1 MNYELDLQLFGRR
14 VRDYRKM
21 QGLTQE
27 KLAEAAELSVP
38 YISRIEKGAKR
49 ASVGTLIKLA
59 AALDVTVDDLLLGWQ
74 PGEVSTLD
82 PDARDLL
89 DNCSPW
95 ERQIIL
101 KFAAAAKQILRDT
114 A

>member
-59 AALDVTVDDLLLGWQ
+59 AALDVTVDDLLGIHPKFNSPADVQQLFC
-74 PGEVSTLD
+74 D
-82 PDARDLL
+82 
-89 DNCSPW
+89 CSPC
-95 ERQIIL
+95 EHQTLLEITTAV
-101 KFAAAAKQILRDT
+101 KEILRRM
-114 A
+114 AA

>member
-38 YISRIEKGAKR
+38 YVSRIEKGAKR
-49 ASVGTLIKLA
+49 ASVGTLMKLA
-59 AALDVTVDDLLLGWQ
+59 AALDVTVDDLLGIHSKSKN
-74 PGEVSTLD
+74 STADVQQLFCD
-82 PDARDLL
+82 
-89 DNCSPW
+89 CSPC
-95 ERQIIL
+95 EHQTLLEITTAV
-101 KFAAAAKQILRDT
+101 KEILRRM
-114 A
+114 AA

>member
-1 MNYELDLQLFGRR
+1 MNYKLDLQLFGRR

-27 KLAEAAELSVP
+27 KLAEVAELSVP

-59 AALDVTVDDLLLGWQ
+59 VALDVTVDDLLGIH
-74 PGEVSTLD
+74 PKSDSTADVQQLFFD
-82 PDARDLL
+82 
-89 DNCSPW
+89 CSPC
-95 ERQIIL
+95 EHQTLLEITTAV
-101 KFAAAAKQILRDT
+101 KEILRRMV